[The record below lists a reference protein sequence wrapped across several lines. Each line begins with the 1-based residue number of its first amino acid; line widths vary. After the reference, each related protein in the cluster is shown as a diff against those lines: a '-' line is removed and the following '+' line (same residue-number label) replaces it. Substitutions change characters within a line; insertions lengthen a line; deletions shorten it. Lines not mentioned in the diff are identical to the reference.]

1 MIPLYSTG
9 QIRNFDSFAINSLGV
24 PSIVLMENAAK
35 NISNLILEKFP
46 NIKSVGILCGR
57 GNNGGDGFTVARHL
71 SNAGL
76 IVRCIHLG
84 NDNEMTEDCRT
95 NYNILR
101 NLAKT
106 RKNIFLKKFNSIN
119 DVNGLKKTDLVID
132 AMLGSGFSG
141 ELKEPIL
148 SIVKKVNSFPNKKVA
163 IDVPTGLNS
172 DTGYG
177 SVVFNSDLTITLG
190 ELKKGL
196 LFSNGYEF
204 CGDVFLEEIGVGR
217 DYFDR
222 LKTNSFLIE
231 PEDVLSF
238 LPTRS
243 KTLNKYSAG
252 KVLNISGSYDYP
264 GAAILSSASA
274 FISGAGAVILTVP
287 DLVKKYIYKNLPEIV
302 IQVYGDKNSKFL
314 KTEDYKTIREKIR
327 WADVVALGCGLG
339 REEETIKFVNLL
351 LTRQEFKFCVIDAD
365 AIFAIKENLDKLNL
379 SDCVLTPHLG
389 EFSHLISIPIE
400 EMKKDLLNYGIG
412 FSKKYK
418 TTLVLKGAPTIVF
431 HKGEKVIINSSG
443 NNGLAKFGSGDALT
457 GMLAG
462 FIAQSKK
469 ILEPTLAAVYIHGL
483 AADLIRD
490 KKTEFSILSSEIIKY
505 IPTAISY
512 LRSSI
517 SE

>member
-1 MIPLYSTG
+1 M
-9 QIRNFDSFAINSLGV
+9 
-24 PSIVLMENAAK
+24 
-35 NISNLILEKFP
+35 
-46 NIKSVGILCGR
+46 
-57 GNNGGDGFTVARHL
+57 
-71 SNAGL
+71 
-76 IVRCIHLG
+76 
-84 NDNEMTEDCRT
+84 
-95 NYNILR
+95 
-101 NLAKT
+101 
-106 RKNIFLKKFNSIN
+106 
-119 DVNGLKKTDLVID
+119 
-132 AMLGSGFSG
+132 
-141 ELKEPIL
+141 
-148 SIVKKVNSFPNKKVA
+148 
-163 IDVPTGLNS
+163 
-172 DTGYG
+172 
-177 SVVFNSDLTITLG
+177 
-190 ELKKGL
+190 
-196 LFSNGYEF
+196 
-204 CGDVFLEEIGVGR
+204 EEIGVGR
-217 DYFDR
+217 DYFGR

-264 GAAILSSASA
+264 GAAILSSTSA

-314 KTEDYKTIREKIR
+314 KTEDYKTIREKIK
-327 WADVVALGCGLG
+327 WANVVALGCGLG
-339 REEETIKFVNLL
+339 REEETIKLVNLL

-400 EMKKDLLNYGIG
+400 ELKKDLLNYGIG

-431 HKGEKVIINSSG
+431 HKGERVIINSSG
-443 NNGLAKFGSGDALT
+443 NNGLAKFGSGDVLT
-457 GMLAG
+457 GMIAS

-469 ILEPTLAAVYIHGL
+469 LLEPTLAAVYIHGL
-483 AADLIRD
+483 SADLIKY

-505 IPTAISY
+505 IPTTISY